1 VWPSGSQCCALDDGG
16 DEYGPLVNV
25 TRLRSRLA
33 SACSSTRRWP
43 SYLGIVGLLCACAA
57 STANASGI
65 WLDEADVLALPTSG
79 PAWEELAAKAQGPW
93 GSPDIT
99 THTNRHDVLTYAG
112 ALYSVRTGDTAMRN
126 RVVAHIEWA
135 MGTEAGAA
143 VMGLARNLPAY
154 VLAADLVGYREPAFE
169 SWLATLRNQ
178 TMSDGR
184 SLVSMHEDR
193 PQNLGTE
200 AGAARIAISL
210 YLGDATDVARAA
222 DVFHGWLGNRD
233 VYSDFDY
240 GDLEWQAD
248 PLAPVGINPQG
259 ATRDGRVFD
268 GIIPDDL
275 RRCECSF
282 DPALPFPRENYVW
295 EALQGAVVQAELL
308 QRAGYPAWDWEDQ
321 ALYRAL
327 RWLQQ
332 EALFPAVGDDAWIPY
347 LVNAAYGADFCTHL
361 PGEVPTGKLVGFTDW
376 THPAPAGVVRPPDAD
391 GDCIPD
397 DGNGSG
403 VAGDAPCTGGALEG
417 CDDNCPLA
425 ANYDQA
431 DTDGDGVPDACDA
444 CSEVANASQLD
455 VNADGYGDICDAD
468 LNGDGVVGGPDFGLF
483 VASFDTASGEP
494 GFDPEADFDG
504 NGSVGGSDFGV
515 LIGAFAEARPGP
527 SGLSCAGTAPC
538 PDFPRACPVTVED
551 PDGDCVASDGGGSG
565 VAGDEP
571 CADRET
577 LGCDDNCPA
586 AANFDQRDSDADG
599 IGDGCGA

>member
-1 VWPSGSQCCALDDGG
+1 V
-16 DEYGPLVNV
+16 
-25 TRLRSRLA
+25 
-33 SACSSTRRWP
+33 
-43 SYLGIVGLLCACAA
+43 GIVCLLCTFAA
-57 STANASGI
+57 SKATAIGI
-65 WLDEADVLALPTSG
+65 WLDEAEVLALPTSG
-79 PAWEELAAKAQGPW
+79 PAWQELAAKAQGSW

-112 ALYSVRTGDTAMRN
+112 ALYAARTGDTAMRN
-126 RVVAHIEWA
+126 RVIAHIEWA
-135 MGTEAGAA
+135 MGTEAGSA
-143 VMGLARNLPAY
+143 VIGLARNLPAY
-154 VLAADLVGYREPAFE
+154 VLAADLVDYREPAFE
-169 SWLATLRNQ
+169 SWLANLRDQ

-184 SLVSMHEDR
+184 SLVEMHEDR

-210 YLGDATDVARAA
+210 YLGDAADVARAA

-248 PLAPVGINPQG
+248 PLVPVGINPLG

-282 DPALPFPRENYVW
+282 DPALPFPQENYVW

-308 QRAGYPAWDWEDQ
+308 RRAGFPAWEWEDQ

-327 RWLQQ
+327 RWLEL
-332 EALFPAVGDDAWIPY
+332 EAFFPAVGDDAWVPY
-347 LVNAAYGADFCTHL
+347 LVNAAYGTSFCTHH
-361 PGEVPTGKLVGFTDW
+361 PGEVQTGKLVGFTDW
-376 THPAPAGVVRPPDAD
+376 THPAPSGGVRPPDAD

-397 DGNGSG
+397 DGDGSG
-403 VAGDAPCTGGALEG
+403 VAGDAPCTAGSLDG

-425 ANYDQA
+425 ANFDQR

-455 VNADGYGDICDAD
+455 VNADGFGDLCDAD
-468 LNGDGVVGGPDFGLF
+468 LNDDGSVGGPDFGLF
-483 VASFDTASGEP
+483 VASFNTSSG
-494 GFDPEADFDG
+494 DPAYDPTADFNGD
-504 NGSVGGSDFGV
+504 GSVGGPDYGV
-515 LIGAFAEARPGP
+515 LLGAFETAQPGP
-527 SGLSCAGTAPC
+527 SGLPCAGTAPC
-538 PDFPRACPVTVED
+538 PDFPRSCPVTSED
-551 PDGDCVASDGGGSG
+551 PDGDCVSSDGGGSG
-565 VAGDEP
+565 SVGDEP
-571 CADRET
+571 CADRQT
-577 LGCDDNCPA
+577 QGCDDNCPA

-599 IGDGCGA
+599 SGDGCDEGA